1 MTFAF
6 SRAIKPVSWCGE
18 RVKDINAHHHY
29 WLRVNKIWYFE
40 ELPVWKI
47 LQAQGLEGYKE
58 NAPKKMESKTRDA
71 AATKSRDMSKMTKK
85 KIKKNKRKSTKT
97 KKIKTSKGSKSSTRE
112 KSTSSS
118 SSSSTT

>member
-29 WLRVNKIWYFE
+29 WLHVNTIWKNE
-40 ELPVWKI
+40 ELPVWKC

-58 NAPKKMESKTRDA
+58 NASKKIESKTRDA

-112 KSTSSS
+112 KSSSSS
-118 SSSSTT
+118 SSSSTS